1 MASYTDK
8 RYGLFEDTSFD
19 KNKKRRENLVT
30 NNSKNGEYDNS
41 NTALNEGSNSGFNEP
56 AAVYEGSIY
65 IPTKVTYSLP
75 KKKSV
80 DVIKDEEKELYLKSE
95 EQFEQISEKS
105 FKGQLEAYRRNNAA
119 SVWKLLSSGE
129 LATSMQSKTKAK
141 ADVSEEGYWGAKN
154 TSERIF
160 DFAKTMSEG
169 SADRMKKMRI
179 RMEQAVDSV
188 TREWGSELPGL
199 CQETIQNTRRLF
211 ADYLAKEGEIIN

>member
-30 NNSKNGEYDNS
+30 NNSNNGAYDN
-41 NTALNEGSNSGFNEP
+41 NTASNEGSNSSFNEP

-75 KKKSV
+75 KKKSTN
-80 DVIKDEEKELYLKSE
+80 VIKDEEKELYLKSE

-129 LATSMQSKTKAK
+129 LATSIQSKTKAK
-141 ADVSEEGYWGAKN
+141 ADVSEEGYWGAKY

-169 SADRMKKMRI
+169 STDRMKNMRI
-179 RMEQAVDSV
+179 RMEQAVESV
-188 TREWGSELPGL
+188 TKEWGSELPGL
-199 CQETIQNTRRLF
+199 CQETIRNTRRLF

>member
-1 MASYTDK
+1 
-8 RYGLFEDTSFD
+8 
-19 KNKKRRENLVT
+19 
-30 NNSKNGEYDNS
+30 
-41 NTALNEGSNSGFNEP
+41 
-56 AAVYEGSIY
+56 
-65 IPTKVTYSLP
+65 
-75 KKKSV
+75 
-80 DVIKDEEKELYLKSE
+80 
-95 EQFEQISEKS
+95 
-105 FKGQLEAYRRNNAA
+105 
-119 SVWKLLSSGE
+119 
-129 LATSMQSKTKAK
+129 MQSKTKAK